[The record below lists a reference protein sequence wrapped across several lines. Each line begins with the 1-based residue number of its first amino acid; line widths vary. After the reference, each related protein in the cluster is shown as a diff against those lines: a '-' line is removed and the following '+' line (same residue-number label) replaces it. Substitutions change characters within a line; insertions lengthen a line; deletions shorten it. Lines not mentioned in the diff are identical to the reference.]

1 MYERE
6 RIVAGTCTWGVGC
19 WLLWMVG
26 GLAWVWLR
34 IMGDSR
40 VIISAVEG
48 EFARYRMLAE
58 KAAGRLSFEQM
69 RVALDPQVNSVAV
82 IMKHVGGNLRS
93 RWTDA
98 LTSDGEKPWRDR
110 DGEFFDDFTSREE
123 IEAAW
128 KGGWDVLEA
137 AVKGWTDDDLGRVV
151 MIRKEPHSLMMAL
164 QRSVTHCAYH
174 SGQIV
179 QTARVI
185 ASRAGV
191 DWEALTIA
199 RGGSAAFNAGKGMG
213 GNEASR

>member
-1 MYERE
+1 MSN
-6 RIVAGTCTWGVGC
+6 
-19 WLLWMVG
+19 
-26 GLAWVWLR
+26 
-34 IMGDSR
+34 SR
-40 VIISAVEG
+40 LIISAVEG

-69 RVALDPQVNSVAV
+69 RLALDPQVNSVAV

-110 DGEFFDDFTSREE
+110 DSEFVDDFTSRQE
-123 IEAAW
+123 IEAVW

-137 AVKGWTDDDLGRVV
+137 AMKDWSDDDLGRVV

-185 ASRAGV
+185 ASRAGL
-191 DWEALTIA
+191 DWETLTVA
-199 RGGSAAFNAGKGMG
+199 RGGSAAFNLTKGVD
-213 GNEASR
+213 NNNASH